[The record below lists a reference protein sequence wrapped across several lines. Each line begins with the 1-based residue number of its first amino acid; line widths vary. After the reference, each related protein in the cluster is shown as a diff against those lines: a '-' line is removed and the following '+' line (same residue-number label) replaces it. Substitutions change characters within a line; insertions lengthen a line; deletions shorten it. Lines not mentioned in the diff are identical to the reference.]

1 MYVSKIINII
11 KNLKDSHPKM
21 NIGKHIATA
30 LDGEDVWSIT
40 DKKFYQLIMKLT
52 KRIVFTF
59 PSSVKCLLYSPSY
72 VATIKQIPIFL
83 VYTL

>member
-40 DKKFYQLIMKLT
+40 DKKFYQLISNYQAQLDMVE
-52 KRIVFTF
+52 IEDDNFTVDKIIEDGL
-59 PSSVKCLLYSPSY
+59 SIGK
-72 VATIKQIPIFL
+72 
-83 VYTL
+83 

>member
-40 DKKFYQLIMKLT
+40 DKKFHQLLSNYQAQLD
-52 KRIVFTF
+52 IVEVEDDNFE
-59 PSSVKCLLYSPSY
+59 VDKI
-72 VATIKQIPIFL
+72 IKDGLSIGK
-83 VYTL
+83 